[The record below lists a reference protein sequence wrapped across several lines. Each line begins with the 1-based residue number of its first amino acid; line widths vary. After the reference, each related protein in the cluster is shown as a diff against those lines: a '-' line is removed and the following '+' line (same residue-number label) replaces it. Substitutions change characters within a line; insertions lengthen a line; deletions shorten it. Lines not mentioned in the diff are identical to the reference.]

1 MAVSSQGSTFTFKG
15 VVFTATSVSVE
26 APEAEIVDMT
36 PVTANIG
43 FRVLVPT
50 GDLGGSTG
58 KIDVEGFGFDDPY
71 FYVAQVGQIRFAT
84 RLGTITRQVVCDSCS
99 VTGRVGDLL
108 RFRISFVP
116 TDYYP

>member
-1 MAVSSQGSTFTFKG
+1 MALSAQGSTFTFRG
-15 VVFTATSVSVE
+15 AVFTATSVTVE
-26 APEAEIVDMT
+26 APDAEIVDMT
-36 PVTANIG
+36 PATAPNG

-58 KIDVEGFGFDDPY
+58 RIEVEGIGFDDPY
-71 FYVAQVGQIRFAT
+71 FYVAQVGLVQFAT
-84 RLGTITRQVVCDSCS
+84 PYGTISRQVVCDSCS
-99 VTGRVGDLL
+99 VSAQVGDFF